1 MKCLRQ
7 RLLSVSVCEC
17 VLSLTDVDSV
27 CLTSSALRCHGLVNL
42 SVFVC
47 VCVFLG
53 VRGSPAMAAFIFHVP
68 SSIFSKQTC

>member
-47 VCVFLG
+47 VCACVS
-53 VRGSPAMAAFIFHVP
+53 GSERESSNGSFH
-68 SSIFSKQTC
+68 FSCSQQYFF